1 MSRARVR
8 PRPTWCRATRSHYLG
23 RVQSLLS
30 MPLFPPRLRRETRI
44 QESVFETM
52 PTYARGLSS
61 LRRTLRVSK
70 THGLIRFFCSRLFIA
85 YLHFLENWPALRWF
99 FSYYFSCFFFF
110 FFVKFKSL
118 ASVRLEFLLT
128 AIVLL
133 FLVLFSIERS
143 QARALISLRIRCF
156 IFPFVFLDYSAKYLE
171 FFFESANSMTV
182 YKYFVSVQFL

>member
-110 FFVKFKSL
+110 VKFKSL

-128 AIVLL
+128 AIVL
-133 FLVLFSIERS
+133 VLFSIERS
-143 QARALISLRIRCF
+143 QARALITLRIRCF

-171 FFFESANSMTV
+171 FFLNR
-182 YKYFVSVQFL
+182 LIR